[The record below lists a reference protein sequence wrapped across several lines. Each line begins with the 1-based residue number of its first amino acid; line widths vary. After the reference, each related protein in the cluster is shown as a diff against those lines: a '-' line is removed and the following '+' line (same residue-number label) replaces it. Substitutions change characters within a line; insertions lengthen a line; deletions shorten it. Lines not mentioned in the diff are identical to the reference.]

1 MVHCYF
7 NKTQNNAKGFTGTQK
22 QKIGS
27 GVFYTFTRLNKSQH
41 IELVIAA
48 SSAEASTSW
57 DLSIAPSC
65 LTFLRSRLTLKY
77 SLFLAI

>member
-27 GVFYTFTRLNKSQH
+27 GVFYTFKRLNKSQH
-41 IELVIAA
+41 IGLVIAA

-57 DLSIAPSC
+57 DLSIAPC
-65 LTFLRSRLTLKY
+65 LAFLRSRLTLKY
-77 SLFLAI
+77 SLFLAL